1 MTAVRPAERGR
12 PAAGPVPWPEWLTVY
27 AAAIAVGHLWFNT
40 IGTLP
45 SLWQNGLHFALL
57 GSVAALAAGTAARQG
72 ALRRP
77 GPVAITLAACA
88 LVSGLYLIA
97 AEEAL
102 HARGEM
108 MIWPDRIVAAGA
120 VVTALVLCRRTS
132 GWVIPLLV
140 IVGTGY
146 VTIFGRYLD
155 GVLHFRGLPIERVLY
170 RFYFTGEGLFGM
182 IATISATFVFMFIL
196 FSAFLMVSGAGDL
209 IIRLARVATRRV
221 PGGAGYVAILS
232 SALTGTIT
240 GSAVANTVST
250 GSITIPLMTRAGFR
264 PTFAAAVE
272 TAAST
277 GGQLMPPVM
286 GAGAFIMAQY
296 TGLPYTTIIAAAFL
310 PALLYFASLALYVWV
325 EARRSRLTPLDDRV
339 ESIGEVLGDG
349 LPFLVPVGV
358 LLGLLVAGFSPA
370 YAAGGGIVAVVGAS
384 WLTRR
389 SRMGGR
395 AIVAALALGTRHA
408 APTALLLV
416 ATGLVIGT
424 LNMTG
429 LGVGFSQ
436 LVLSWSG
443 GQLWAALVL
452 TAAASLVLGM
462 GLPVTAAYVML
473 AAVAVPALQELG
485 VALLAAH
492 MIIFWFSQDSNV
504 TPPVCLAAF
513 AAAGIAGSPPMATG
527 LQAWKMSKAL
537 YILPVLFAVTPL
549 LEGGWGDRLVVAA
562 AALAGLAAVTVALGR
577 HLVTPLTAVQT
588 VVLLASGIALFWPDM
603 RLQGLGLAGAAAAAW
618 INAHGGRAPRP

>member
-1 MTAVRPAERGR
+1 MNDGTGVMSLVWSRA
-12 PAAGPVPWPEWLTVY
+12 LTTY
-27 AAAIAVGHLWFNT
+27 AAAIAVFHLWFNT

-45 SLWQNGLHFALL
+45 TLWQNSVHFALL
-57 GSVAALAAGTAARQG
+57 GSLVALGWMPRASGRARMGHLVLALVALA
-72 ALRRP
+72 
-77 GPVAITLAACA
+77 
-88 LVSGLYLIA
+88 SGGYLLL

-108 MIWPDRIVAAGA
+108 MVASDRLMA
-120 VVTALVLCRRTS
+120 VLAVCSALVLCLRTS
-132 GWVIPLLV
+132 GWVIPSLVLL
-140 IVGTGY
+140 GTGY
-146 VTIFGRYLD
+146 VTVFGRYLD
-155 GVLHFRGLPIERVLY
+155 GVLHFRGLGLERVLY

-182 IATISATFVFMFIL
+182 IATISATYVFMFVL
-196 FSAFLMVSGAGDL
+196 FSAFLLKSGGGEF
-209 IIRLARVATRRV
+209 IIRVARVAMGRV
-221 PGGAGYVAILS
+221 RGGAAYVAILS

-250 GSITIPLMTRAGFR
+250 GSITIPLMMRAGFR
-264 PTFAAAVE
+264 PVFAASVE

-310 PALLYFASLALYVWV
+310 PAILYFGTLALHVFFETRRIELQEPERTNATMTAVLV
-325 EARRSRLTPLDDRV
+325 E
-339 ESIGEVLGDG
+339 G
-349 LPFLVPVGV
+349 LPFLIPIAV
-358 LLGLLVAGFSPA
+358 LLGLLIAGFSPA
-370 YAAGGGIVAVVGAS
+370 YAAGGGIVAVAAGS
-384 WLTRR
+384 WLTRTH
-389 SRMGGR
+389 RMGLSD
-395 AIVAALALGTRHA
+395 VVEALALGSRNA
-408 APTALLLV
+408 AGTALLLV

-443 GQLWAALVL
+443 GQLWAALAL
-452 TAAASLVLGM
+452 TALASLVLGM

-485 VALLAAH
+485 VGLLAAH

-513 AAAGIAGSPPMATG
+513 AAAGIAGTRPMATG
-527 LQAWKMSKAL
+527 LQAWKLAKGL
-537 YILPVLFAVTPL
+537 YIVPLLFAYTALMDGAWPERLIVTVFAAFGLAASSALLAGRLVAPLSWWQAGLLLPVIPALFWPSV
-549 LEGGWGDRLVVAA
+549 GSN
-562 AALAGLAAVTVALGR
+562 LAGLAGFGLIAWRNAR
-577 HLVTPLTAVQT
+577 HGVRVSR
-588 VVLLASGIALFWPDM
+588 VDHFES
-603 RLQGLGLAGAAAAAW
+603 
-618 INAHGGRAPRP
+618 